1 MAQIQHQ
8 ASSRAGC
15 NALTRPHAGAVESA
29 PASQLAPV
37 PSVAPVVVP
46 VAAFGLRQS
55 KLPAAI
61 PPQDA

>member
-29 PASQLAPV
+29 PASQLALV
-37 PSVAPVVVP
+37 PSLAPVVVP
-46 VAAFGLRQS
+46 DTAFGLRQS
-55 KLPAAI
+55 ITPCSHSCA
-61 PPQDA
+61 